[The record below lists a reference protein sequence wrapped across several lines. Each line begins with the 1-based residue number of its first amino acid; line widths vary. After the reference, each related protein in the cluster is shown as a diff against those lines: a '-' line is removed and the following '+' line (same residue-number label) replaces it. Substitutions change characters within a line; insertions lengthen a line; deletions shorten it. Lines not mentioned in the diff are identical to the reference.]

1 MQGSLRSHNMESNSD
16 ILDLFD
22 SILSDELEKK
32 LIKLIL
38 NETPY
43 EEIVEE
49 ILQLNESGGI
59 V

>member
-16 ILDLFD
+16 ILSMFD

-38 NETPY
+38 NEKNY
-43 EEIVEE
+43 DEIIEE
-49 ILQLNESGGI
+49 ILQFNESGGI

>member
-1 MQGSLRSHNMESNSD
+1 MESNSD
-16 ILDLFD
+16 ILELFD

-32 LIKLIL
+32 LMRFIL
-38 NETPY
+38 NEKKH

-59 V
+59 A

>member
-1 MQGSLRSHNMESNSD
+1 MESNSD

-38 NETPY
+38 NEKNY

-49 ILQLNESGGI
+49 VLRLNESGGI

>member
-1 MQGSLRSHNMESNSD
+1 MQESLRSHNMESNSD

>member
-49 ILQLNESGGI
+49 VLQLNESGGI

>member
-1 MQGSLRSHNMESNSD
+1 MESNSD